1 MTPAPACGKVVA
13 RGRADGVGQSRP
25 TTEAQETRAVTS
37 QNHTPTDAQ
46 DAVNRL
52 LALADWAEAQG
63 DFATAHNLRECAGE
77 VAPCD
82 DE

>member
-1 MTPAPACGKVVA
+1 MT
-13 RGRADGVGQSRP
+13 D
-25 TTEAQETRAVTS
+25 

-63 DFATAHNLRECAGE
+63 DFATAHNLRECAGD

-82 DE
+82 DDDDDE